1 MTHNYAYVPTL
12 MKTAVSLYLKSQNC
26 YSTMREYLNLP
37 NPNTIN
43 NYFGDIDLPGEL
55 RECENIVKP
64 VFS

>member
-1 MTHNYAYVPTL
+1 
-12 MKTAVSLYLKSQNC
+12 
-26 YSTMREYLNLP
+26 MREYLNLP